1 MDRIFRLTVVSLSK
15 KKKSAALTV
24 ARRQL
29 NSSLS
34 REKKA
39 DREWKLRRRM
49 DYFSHT
55 LTQIS
60 LSTAYNRILYTVC
73 SLWFNRGVL
82 GFFCSRDINNYLF

>member
-1 MDRIFRLTVVSLSK
+1 MDRIFRLTVVSLS